1 MSHLVEKEFLQR
13 ANTALMLTIVWGGL
27 AACAL
32 GAVVYDIGRWF
43 AAW

>member
-1 MSHLVEKEFLQR
+1 MAHLVEKHTLLR
-13 ANTALMLTIVWGGL
+13 ANTALLLTIIWSGL